1 VTEPKTIGEYLRS
14 ARRRRRVSIDRA
26 ADDTRIR
33 ADFLMRMESD
43 EFDYLAPAYVRGFL
57 RSYARYLRVD
67 PDPLLEEFDRR
78 YGTER
83 VDTDQIVALQRRNR
97 RAPRE
102 RRRMNNWAVAAGVAL
117 STLLVLAAVGYFS
130 GPEREARD
138 VAALTEETPSPEP
151 EPEEQEAEP
160 GDDPEEVIALGEGI
174 ELEIIASEARCWVQV
189 FSDGDPDPAVT
200 ALLELGDAVSA
211 EADES
216 MTVVLGYAA
225 GVELVVN
232 GQNIGTIGT
241 PGKEVIQL
249 PDDVE
254 SLL

>member
-14 ARRRRRVSIDRA
+14 ARRSRRVSIDRA

-43 EFDYLAPAYVRGFL
+43 EFDFLAPAYVRGFL

-67 PDPLLEEFDRR
+67 PEPLLSDFDRR
-78 YGTER
+78 HGTER

-102 RRRMNNWAVAAGVAL
+102 RRSMNNWAVAAGVAL
-117 STLLVLAAVGYFS
+117 STLLVLGIIGYFS
-130 GPEREARD
+130 APEREARD
-138 VAALTEETPSPEP
+138 VALTEESPSPTP
-151 EPEEQEAEP
+151 DPEETETESPA
-160 GDDPEEVIALGEGI
+160 DDPEEALALGDGI
-174 ELEIIASEARCWVQV
+174 ELEIVANEARCWVQV
-189 FSDGDPDPAVT
+189 FSDGEPDPAVT
-200 ALLELGDAVSA
+200 ALLELGDSVTAHA
-211 EADES
+211 EES

-225 GVELVVN
+225 GVELIVN
-232 GQNIGTIGT
+232 GKNIGTIGT
-241 PGKEVIQL
+241 TGKEVVQL